1 MRILG
6 IEFGGWSLKA
16 VEMESRFRRIEVLD
30 LHEVRLPLQNLDP
43 TAAYQKAVAELM
55 ARLPS
60 HPEKVVTSLPAAQ
73 TALRFLQVP
82 LKQAKKVEQS
92 FKFDLEDNV
101 PFKLDDSVVE
111 HHLYPTKEGHIVFAA
126 IAPRRHIQT
135 YLEWLKNV
143 GVDPDWLTFE
153 GMGLVNLYL
162 ASIAQKGA
170 EIPPGPVLLMDVGHV
185 KTNIAVLDQNRLEL
199 FRSLNWGGSA
209 ITQAIASALG
219 ISIEE
224 AEAKKIKELRLDE
237 DFSVE
242 TQEMEDMISATGR
255 AFSSFFTELNHN
267 LGGFRSQYKLETSK
281 ILLTG
286 GTAKL
291 RGIDEF
297 LAKGIGIPVS
307 FFRPF
312 NTVAFGREVDVSHEM
327 QFGEPLGRALV
338 FGRKS
343 GLLFNFRTGD
353 LAKGTE
359 LKGVTTLLKDPDV
372 IKLAGYAG
380 LLAGVLFLGI
390 FILGYLADEEAHRS
404 NEELRKV
411 FSDTFHSVNQKTRNS
426 LLSDP
431 KSLKKFIDQK
441 NNELTQRL
449 KMVSK
454 NRTPMLGLVRAV
466 SESFPPEV
474 KVDVNTLALDDRTL
488 KVEGVLYD
496 GNLDRV
502 TEALKK
508 VASFNHVTLE
518 RDGQRFTF
526 KGEVVGR

>member
-30 LHEVRLPLQNLDP
+30 LHEVKLPLQSLDP
-43 TAAYQKAVAELM
+43 AAAYKKAVDELL

-60 HPEKVVTSLPAAQ
+60 HPEKIVTSLPAAQ

-101 PFKLDDSVVE
+101 PFKLDDSIVE

-126 IAPRRHIQT
+126 MAPRRHIQT
-135 YLEWLKNV
+135 HLEWLKNV
-143 GVDPDWLTFE
+143 GIDPDWLTFE
-153 GMGLVNLYL
+153 GMGIVNVYL
-162 ASIAQKGA
+162 ASLQVPDAVK
-170 EIPPGPVLLMDVGHV
+170 PLGPVLLMDIGHV
-185 KTNIAVLDQNRLEL
+185 KTNIAVLDQDRLVL

-209 ITQAIASALG
+209 ITQAIASTLG
-219 ISIEE
+219 VSLEE
-224 AEAKKIKELRLDE
+224 AEAKKIKDLRLDE
-237 DFSVE
+237 DSTVD
-242 TQEMEDMISATGR
+242 TQEAEDMIGATGR
-255 AFSSFFTELNHN
+255 AFASFFSELSHS
-267 LGGFRSQYKLETSK
+267 LGGFRSQYKMEITK
-281 ILLTG
+281 IFLTG

-297 LAKGIGIPVS
+297 ISNGVGIPAS

-312 NTVAFGREVDVSHEM
+312 TTVSFAREVDVSHEM

-343 GLLFNFRTGD
+343 GLLFNFRKD
-353 LAKGTE
+353 DMAKGTE

-390 FILGYLADEEAHRS
+390 FVLGYLAQEEAHKS

-411 FSDTFHSVNQKTRNS
+411 FSDTFHSVNSKMRTT

-454 NRTPMLGLVRAV
+454 NRTPMMGLVRAV
-466 SESFPPEV
+466 SDSFPPDV
-474 KVDVNTLALDDRTL
+474 KVDVNTLSLDDRTMKL
-488 KVEGVLYD
+488 EGVLYE

-508 VASFNHVTLE
+508 VSSFNNITLE
-518 RDGQRFTF
+518 RNDQRFTY

>member
-6 IEFGGWSLKA
+6 IEFGGWSVKA

-30 LHEVRLPLQNLDP
+30 LHEVRLPLQSLDP
-43 TAAYQKAVAELM
+43 TAAYKQAVGELL

-60 HPEKVVTSLPAAQ
+60 HPEKIVTSLPAAQ
-73 TALRFLQVP
+73 TAIRFLQIP

-92 FKFDLEDNV
+92 FKFDLEDNI
-101 PFKLDDSVVE
+101 PFKLDDSMVE

-135 YLEWLKNV
+135 YLDWLKAI
-143 GVDPDWLTFE
+143 GIDPDWLTFE

-162 ASIAQKGA
+162 ASLAVKDA
-170 EIPPGPVLLMDVGHV
+170 EKAPGPVLLMDIGHV
-185 KTNIAVLDQNRLEL
+185 KTNIAILDNGRLEL
-199 FRSLNWGGSA
+199 LRSLNWGGTA
-209 ITQAIASALG
+209 INQAIASTLG
-219 ISIEE
+219 ISIDA
-224 AEAKKIKELRLDE
+224 AETKKIKTLRVDE
-237 DFSVE
+237 ECSVE
-242 TQEMEDMISATGR
+242 TQELEDMIGATGR
-255 AFSSFFTELNHN
+255 AFASFFTEISHS
-267 LGGFRSQYKLETSK
+267 LGGFRSQYKVEISK

-297 LAKGIGIPVS
+297 ISKGLGIPVT

-312 NTVAFGREVDVSHEM
+312 NSVSFGREVDPSHEM

-343 GLLFNFRTGD
+343 GLLFNFRKND

-359 LKGVTTLLKDPDV
+359 LKGVSTLLKDPDV
-372 IKLAGYAG
+372 IKLSAYAG

-390 FILGYLADEEAHRS
+390 FILGYLAQEEAHKS

-411 FSDTFHSVNQKTRNS
+411 FSDTFHSVNSKVRNT
-426 LLSDP
+426 LLNDP

-441 NNELTQRL
+441 NTELNQRL
-449 KMVSK
+449 KMASK
-454 NRTPMLGLVRAV
+454 NRVPMMGLVRAV
-466 SESFPPEV
+466 SESFPSDV
-474 KVDVNTLALDDRTL
+474 RVDVNTLSLDDRSVR
-488 KVEGVLYD
+488 VEGVLYD

-508 VASFNHVTLE
+508 VASFNNITLE
-518 RDGQRFTF
+518 RDGQRFTY